1 MEKWKEEI
9 LEAYRQGKK
18 IQTKSGTQ
26 DWHDFVPQNQLDRPN
41 VNYGTQENWRIK
53 PNYDAEREQ
62 LLKDSGRDDVTP
74 MMKEEKRYSR
84 DQMFLFAGF
93 CMGKKMTN
101 PGVDI
106 GDVLDEFNSTFGH
119 G

>member
-18 IQTKSGTQ
+18 IQTRSGTQ

-41 VNYGTQENWRIK
+41 VDHGYTGEWRIK
-53 PNYDAEREQ
+53 PDYAAEREQ

-74 MMKEEKRYSR
+74 MMKTERFYTKSE
-84 DQMFLFAGF
+84 MLIFAGF
-93 CMGKKMTN
+93 CLGKRMFN
-101 PGVDI
+101 PLISGSEMWDAWEK
-106 GDVLDEFNSTFGH
+106 EFENG
-119 G
+119 